1 MKYSRMTEKHHCI
14 FAVDNK
20 FVGIIAVADTIKET
34 SRQAIED
41 MRNMGLDVIMLTGD
55 NAVTAN
61 AIKKQAA
68 VKQCRCGGV
77 AVRQG
82 RSSKKTSAERSQGC
96 NGR

>member
-1 MKYSRMTEKHHCI
+1 MY

-61 AIKKQAA
+61 AIKTS
-68 VKQCRCGGV
+68 CR
-77 AVRQG
+77 
-82 RSSKKTSAERSQGC
+82 
-96 NGR
+96 

>member
-61 AIKKQAA
+61 AIKTS
-68 VKQCRCGGV
+68 CR
-77 AVRQG
+77 
-82 RSSKKTSAERSQGC
+82 
-96 NGR
+96 